1 MHSLTVYSNVYMTS
15 QSFVSS
21 CSMLV
26 LLRGIHWKGGQDSL
40 RKEGGK
46 KKKKERKGWALGA
59 CLLHS
64 GQEFTKFFKELLHPL
79 HFFQTVVNKFHL
91 L

>member
-46 KKKKERKGWALGA
+46 KKKKGKEGLGFRSMSVALGSRVHQIFQRA
-59 CLLHS
+59 PPPTSFFSDS
-64 GQEFTKFFKELLHPL
+64 G
-79 HFFQTVVNKFHL
+79 
-91 L
+91 